1 MNNLQFQKYIKNL
14 NKQDAKDFR
23 KLERDLKRLERDDK
37 KNTQRLIKINIK
49 NSKKQAIEAKQLIK
63 KNKNDMKKLKNID
76 RVIKKYERLLKK
88 QEIEFKRQKKE
99 QKKRY
104 MQPKKINIHCYLY
117 VIARRLDKPSYNFKD
132 PNIYQYDSLEIKK
145 YARALKFNLIIN
157 EEYLTKYQVNKF
169 YNDNDDGIE
178 FIDTF
183 KDMIKP
189 FDNILK
195 DSMNNIEI
203 SDTIVAFKI
212 IRKTPHDYT
221 YTEPVFNEELLENDI
236 TKKAIT
242 NEYTKYKINL
252 QANSFKDIIENEHC
266 DYVKEN
272 FRPSSCF
279 LTAIINKF
287 YAYFEK
293 RDKNNVR
300 YHKELTYSYLCQIL
314 NIPDKPFKNAV
325 SFNMVVNTFCKK
337 FNFVGL
343 YAYDCYNK
351 LRVAHKPIDK
361 KNSISLRVLI
371 HDGHVYEMNDCIK
384 SLEQKI
390 NDDDDEIVNL
400 IVSNKYNIMEKKQES
415 LELFC
420 HEPTEIIDAIKIN
433 SKNEDILQLKIISYF
448 DIKTVLF
455 CLIDGG
461 YIPKVSVSGMSL
473 SKITIKLNK
482 LVISIIPSNN
492 SECDGQLVTYSSLEE
507 YKAYTNAFDK
517 FYKSI
522 VHKDY
527 LSDYHHSVQEIEN
540 TYKIIPL
547 SGYLNTYNNQPLDI
561 LDENRAYI
569 QCLKSIT
576 NVPVFNYFD
585 VYKHYNNEEIEDYT
599 YYIIEVLEISQ
610 EASIIFDNKFSRTFG
625 YILKKINIK
634 FKIIYYRKPLNI
646 EDVNF
651 NKAVQELYE
660 DKNISDRH
668 KKAIGNLTIGMYGK
682 KCNRAELSKI
692 FLDYNEANY
701 YAIKYE
707 GKMTV
712 VEDDDI
718 CSKYL
723 RGTDVNKKIFVV
735 QVEEKK
741 QLINGFMPIND
752 MIYIDQRMKLLQQY
766 QKMKKLNIKMVG
778 IKTDC
783 ILYEGHH
790 DDIIKQNFKL
800 TERIG
805 DYKIQKHK
813 YVVNK
818 LIKISSNEL
827 VNIQKY
833 DVVPK
838 IFDNEFDTV
847 TINEYIS
854 SNKQKPLLIKGNY
867 PGVGKSVLC
876 KNYDSNCLFICPYN
890 KLCQVTRTDGID
902 SITYSKLFGL
912 ISTDIEMINVKRYDI
927 SKYNTIVF
935 DEIFLYEPARL
946 KRISELMESNKNKV
960 FMATGDIDQR
970 DSISFKNSEYIK
982 HCMDLLFQNQ
992 ILLNDIKR
1000 FKNVDDKIKLILLKN
1015 DILNTNMSVKDI
1027 CIKHGI
1033 NMITEMKDVKTTT
1046 NIALFNFRCTLINN
1060 HIHKNVL
1067 KQTKNYYD
1075 GLDIICKKYE
1085 RTKNFVINTN
1095 YTYKIIKFGEKYI
1108 KIKDEV
1114 ENIDYTIPM
1123 SILINNFKLPYALTL
1138 DSVQGLSFNDDEKV
1152 TIFDCNVPYTD
1163 KKYFWTALTR
1173 ARKIENVS
1181 VFIHSDEE
1189 IEKLTHSRIK
1199 LHFNNLISL
1208 YKIQDKKNNKE
1219 FISSDYINI
1228 EWIQMNIE
1236 KNKNNIN
1243 IYIDDNAVVH
1253 SNVYINRIEQ
1263 SKAYTINNSQFIFKK

>member
-1 MNNLQFQKYIKNL
+1 MNNLQFQKFIKNL
-14 NKQDAKDFR
+14 NKQIKTDAKDVR
-23 KLERDLKRLERDDK
+23 KLDREFKRLDREVK
-37 KNTQRLIKINIK
+37 KNTQILSKINIK
-49 NSKKQAIEAKQLIK
+49 NSKKQAIAAKQLIK
-63 KNKNDMKKLKNID
+63 KNKNDMKKF
-76 RVIKKYERLLKK
+76 IKSIPLLNKYERLLKQ
-88 QEIEFKRQKKE
+88 QEKDFKKKYGDLY
-99 QKKRY
+99 KKFNITLHIY
-104 MQPKKINIHCYLY
+104 VEKKLDKKIYNYKNSNI
-117 VIARRLDKPSYNFKD
+117 IQRDSFEQT
-132 PNIYQYDSLEIKK
+132 IYITAKI
-145 YARALKFNLIIN
+145 FNLIVPKKSFSR
-157 EEYLTKYQVNKF
+157 YLVNKF
-169 YNDNDDGIE
+169 YNDIDDGILIIDDMLNE
-178 FIDTF
+178 IKLINPEAGDIIDT
-183 KDMIKP
+183 I
-189 FDNILK
+189 N
-195 DSMNNIEI
+195 I
-203 SDTIVAFKI
+203 SDTIVGFK
-212 IRKTPHDYT
+212 
-221 YTEPVFNEELLENDI
+221 I
-236 TKKAIT
+236 TKKYSFNKKYTVPIFNEQNLYNDATCKAIMSK
-242 NEYTKYKINL
+242 YTKYKINI
-252 QANSFKDIIENEHC
+252 NSLDFKDLLQFDYC
-266 DYVKEN
+266 DYIQEN
-272 FRPSSCF
+272 FRENSCL

-287 YAYFEK
+287 YK
-293 RDKNNVR
+293 RFNVIKSDGKR
-300 YHKELTYSYLCQIL
+300 EYKELTYSYLCSL
-314 NIPDKPFKNAV
+314 LDIPDKPSHNGTNINNVVEKFFKR
-325 SFNMVVNTFCKK
+325 
-337 FNFVGL
+337 FNFTGL
-343 YAYDCYNK
+343 HVYNNY
-351 LRVAHKPIDK
+351 
-361 KNSISLRVLI
+361 NSIIYKHEPAACAYNHAVVLRIIL
-371 HDGHVYEMNDCIK
+371 HNKHVYEMNDNIK
-384 SLEQKI
+384 SLQQI
-390 NDDDDEIVNL
+390 NYDDDDRKNL
-400 IVSNKYNIMEKKQES
+400 KTSNKYFIRDNLNDS
-415 LELFC
+415 VDVFC
-420 HEPTEIIDAIKIN
+420 YEIEEIYNSIKIN
-433 SKNEDILQLKIISYF
+433 ALNDNIIQLKIIVAI
-448 DIKTVLF
+448 DMKTVLF
-455 CLIDGG
+455 SLMDIG
-461 YIPKVSVSGMSL
+461 YSSPKISISGTTL
-473 SKITIKLNK
+473 SKISIKLNK
-482 LVISIIPSNN
+482 LLISITPASNN
-492 SECDGQLVTYSSLEE
+492 DCEGQLVRLYSLEE
-507 YKAYTNAFDK
+507 YNAYTNAYNK

-522 VHKDY
+522 LKKEY
-527 LSDYHHSVQEIEN
+527 LSDIHPSVKIIEDE
-540 TYKIIPL
+540 YKIKPL
-547 SGYLNTYNNQPLDI
+547 TGYFDI
-561 LDENRAYI
+561 YQNKAFDVLDERRAYTE
-569 QCLKSIT
+569 CLQSIT
-576 NVPVFNYFD
+576 QIPIFNYFD
-585 VYKHYNNEEIEDYT
+585 VYKPYDNEEIKNLN
-599 YYIIEVLEISQ
+599 YYIIEVLDNTT
-610 EASIIFDNKFSRTFG
+610 EASILFDSKYSRSFG
-625 YILKKINIK
+625 YVLNTIEIKYKIL
-634 FKIIYYRKPLNI
+634 YYRESLNI

-651 NKAVQELYE
+651 TQAVDELYKDE
-660 DKNISDRH
+660 TISDEC
-668 KKAIGNLTIGMYGK
+668 KKAIANINIGLLGK
-682 KCNRAELSKI
+682 KSNTNSLSKI

-701 YAIKYE
+701 YAIKYN
-707 GKMTV
+707 GKLTPIH
-712 VEDDDI
+712 DDDML
-718 CSKYL
+718 SKHI
-723 RGTDVNKKIFVV
+723 RTNKDANKIVYA
-735 QVEEKK
+735 VEIVENKA
-741 QLINGFMPIND
+741 LINGFMPIND
-752 MIYIDQRMKLLQQY
+752 MIYINQRLKLLKQY

-800 TERIG
+800 TKRIG
-805 DYKIQKHK
+805 DYKIEKHK

-818 LIKISSNEL
+818 HIHIFLNEL

-867 PGVGKSVLC
+867 PGVGKSQLC
-876 KNYDSNCLFICPYN
+876 KNYDSNCLFVCPYN

-946 KRISELMESNKNKV
+946 KRISELMESNKDKI
-960 FMATGDIDQR
+960 FMATGDVDQR
-970 DSISFKNSEYIK
+970 DAISFKNSEYIK
-982 HCMDLLFQNQ
+982 HCMNLLFQNQ

-1027 CIKHGI
+1027 CVKHGI

-1085 RTKNFVINTN
+1085 RSKNFVINTN
-1095 YTYKIIKFGEKYI
+1095 FTYKIIKFGEKYI

-1138 DSVQGLSFNDDEKV
+1138 DSVQGLSFKEDEKI
-1152 TIFDCNVPYTD
+1152 TIFDSNIPYTD
-1163 KKYFWTALTR
+1163 RKYFWTAITR
-1173 ARKIENVS
+1173 ARKLENVS

-1189 IEKLTHSRIK
+1189 VQKLTHSRIK